1 MSTPVEEYEKAKA
14 EVVAQIV
21 EELTEVFGR
30 TVIREI
36 FGGTPEQQEE
46 MYQELYV
53 SRASKPD

>member
-1 MSTPVEEYEKAKA
+1 MSKESEEYERAKA
-14 EVVAQIV
+14 EYVSQIV
-21 EELTEVFGR
+21 EELNEVFAR